1 MEKKS
6 DYLIIT
12 NKSNNKTL
20 VYYPTAKNANSS
32 VKFFLIKHLGLENK
46 FYNID
51 DQLPGY
57 MQTDEILKKYKGK
70 KNVINFLPPYTK
82 FKKVIADEKCCLVRD
97 PIARFVS
104 NYKNRILFH
113 RDSGFINHSIDM
125 VIEKLEN
132 NMFENRHFLPQN
144 YWLGKDLKYFNIVAN
159 TSNIINFVDGINDFS
174 KKELTF
180 PKSRQVAKNFK
191 FH

>member
-1 MEKKS
+1 
-6 DYLIIT
+6 
-12 NKSNNKTL
+12 
-20 VYYPTAKNANSS
+20 
-32 VKFFLIKHLGLENK
+32 
-46 FYNID
+46 
-51 DQLPGY
+51 
-57 MQTDEILKKYKGK
+57 
-70 KNVINFLPPYTK
+70 
-82 FKKVIADEKCCLVRD
+82 
-97 PIARFVS
+97 
-104 NYKNRILFH
+104 
-113 RDSGFINHSIDM
+113 M